1 MEAMEGDHVDRIL
14 EQWARERPDVD
25 VSAIGLVGRIS
36 RASRQ
41 LERALA
47 RNFARFGL
55 TNASYDVLASLRRA
69 GPPYRLS
76 PTQLYQTLMISSGT
90 MTNRLDQLEQAG
102 LVQRLPDPGDRR
114 GVMVEL
120 TPRGR
125 ELVDTVVEA
134 HAATE
139 LDLVSIFTDEEK
151 ECLASTLRKLLLTL
165 ERQEGSDGTKE
176 SA

>member
-1 MEAMEGDHVDRIL
+1 MQGDHVDGIL

-25 VSAIGLVGRIS
+25 VSAIGIIGRIS
-36 RASRQ
+36 RASRR

-55 TNASYDVLASLRRA
+55 TNASYDVLASLRRT

-76 PTQLYQTLMISSGT
+76 PTQLYSSLMISSGT
-90 MTNRLDQLEQAG
+90 MTNRIDQLERAG
-102 LVQRLPDPGDRR
+102 LVTRVPDPTDRR
-114 GVMVEL
+114 SVLVEL
-120 TPRGR
+120 TPKGL

-139 LDLVSIFTDEEK
+139 LRLVSVLSDEEK
-151 ECLASTLRKLLLTL
+151 ERLAATLRKLLLSL
-165 ERQEGSDGTKE
+165 EGDEGE
-176 SA
+176 V